1 MKLLMRYS
9 KLNFHTIMETLD
21 LIIRFTWKAKVIIA
35 AIAYQR
41 KQEMRSIMIV
51 INKAKRPI
59 QKWLDF

>member
-21 LIIRFTWKAKVIIA
+21 LIIKFPWKAKVIIA

-41 KQEMRSIMIV
+41 KQEMWNIMIV
-51 INKAKRPI
+51 IKKSKKP
-59 QKWLDF
+59 K